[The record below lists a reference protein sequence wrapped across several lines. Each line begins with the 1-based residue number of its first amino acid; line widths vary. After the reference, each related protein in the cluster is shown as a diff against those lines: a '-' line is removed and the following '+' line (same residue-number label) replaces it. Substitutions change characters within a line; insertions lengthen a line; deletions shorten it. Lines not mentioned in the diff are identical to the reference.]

1 MRYKDP
7 ILQEHLAREYVL
19 GTLPSR
25 VRRRMGLLLKTEPRL
40 RQAVAEWEKRLL
52 PLAQAV
58 TDIEP
63 PKRVWD
69 ALQLRLGHRRESHG
83 WWTNLGFWRSATAL
97 ASVATLALA
106 LLLLMPQPQP
116 TQPQAMMVVVME
128 DLQLKTPAMTVA
140 WEAGGAAQRRLRLR
154 VIGHAEMA
162 ADTSWELWML
172 PEGDAAPVSLGL
184 ISTHEE
190 QTLVVPAQ
198 LAERLDAAKGLAMS
212 VEPKYGSP
220 TGGPTGPVL
229 YAGQCVKV

>member
-7 ILQEHLAREYVL
+7 TLQEHLAREYVL
-19 GTLPSR
+19 GTQPAR

-40 RQAVAEWEKRLL
+40 RQAVAEWESRLM

-58 TDIEP
+58 ADIEP
-63 PKRVWD
+63 PKRVWN
-69 ALQLRLGHRRESHG
+69 ALQLRLGHGGAQRG
-83 WWTNLGFWRSATAL
+83 WWASLGFWRSAAAL
-97 ASVATLALA
+97 ASVASLALA
-106 LLLLMPQPQP
+106 LLLLLPQQQPAQPQ
-116 TQPQAMMVVVME
+116 TMMVVVME

-140 WEAGGAAQRRLRLR
+140 WEAGGAAQRHLRLR

-162 ADTSWELWML
+162 PDTSWELWML

-190 QTLVVPAQ
+190 QTLVVREQ